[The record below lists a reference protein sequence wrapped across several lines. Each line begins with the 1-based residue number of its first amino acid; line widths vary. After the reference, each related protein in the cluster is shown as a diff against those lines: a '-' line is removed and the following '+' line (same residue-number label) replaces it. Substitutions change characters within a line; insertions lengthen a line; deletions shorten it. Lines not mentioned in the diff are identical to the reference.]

1 MGDVILDEGDQ
12 VTIRCSNINVQ
23 GHDLL
28 LDYPG
33 RRKANGPRFRR
44 ALVHDSTD
52 GLSLNFEGDYPGG
65 LRLNGVTE
73 LLPLHRNLV
82 VRGGISYEAPGENL
96 ATGHPTGVTV
106 VLDQELNALH
116 AQIAKLTARVE
127 ALEARQ

>member
-12 VTIRCSNINVQ
+12 VTIRCSNVNVQ

-73 LLPLHRNLV
+73 LLPLQRDLV
-82 VRGGISYEAPGENL
+82 VRGGISYEAQGIDL
-96 ATGHPTGVTV
+96 AGHPTAVTV
-106 VLDQELNALH
+106 VVDQELSALH

-127 ALEARQ
+127 ALEARP